1 MNIDLFVTDH
11 GESGL
16 VIDRPLPEMP
26 SGVILDAETNTMTL
40 EFSETEETLH
50 LNIPVEEEH
59 KEKLLFSPRIQV
71 AMMEDGLVADHSDVS
86 LLYLNDPYGRQFG
99 DMAHTG
105 RGQRSIL
112 RFEQFMKRCTF
123 AQAVHRADFGD
134 EGSVGSVLKGVN
146 PKSLQYS
153 PQLSREMAMD
163 AGPRIA
169 AQIEHTIS
177 HAPGPKGPGGMGG
190 STTSSGR
197 RRRMIPPPGSARKSR
212 DDDDKR

>member
-11 GESGL
+11 GEAGL
-16 VIDRPLPEMP
+16 VIDRPGHEMP
-26 SGVILDAETNTMTL
+26 SGVILDAETNFMTL

-50 LNIPVEEEH
+50 LNIPVEDEH

-71 AMMEDGLVADHSDVS
+71 AIMEDGLVADHRDIS
-86 LLYLNDPYGRQFG
+86 LLYLNDPYGSQFG
-99 DMAHTG
+99 DMAHIG
-105 RGQRSIL
+105 RTQRSIL

-123 AQAVHRADFGD
+123 AQAVHREDFGD

-153 PQLSREMAMD
+153 PQLARQMAMD

-169 AQIEHTIS
+169 AQIEHTVS
-177 HAPGPKGPGGMGG
+177 HAPGPKGPGGMGS
-190 STTSSGR
+190 STTRSGTKR
-197 RRRMIPPPGSARKSR
+197 RLIPPPGSGRK
-212 DDDDKR
+212 DDDDKK